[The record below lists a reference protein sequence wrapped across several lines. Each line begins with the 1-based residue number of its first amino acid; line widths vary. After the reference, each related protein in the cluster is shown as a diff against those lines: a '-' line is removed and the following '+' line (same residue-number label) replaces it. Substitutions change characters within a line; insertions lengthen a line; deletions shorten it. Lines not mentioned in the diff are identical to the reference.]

1 MTQEEPKGN
10 ITPLYLEEEMRKSYL
25 SYAMSV
31 IVGRA
36 LPDARDGLKP
46 VQRRILFAMQG
57 LGLFPNRPHRKAARL
72 VGEVMGKYHPHGDTA
87 IYDTI
92 VRMAQ
97 SFSLRHPLVNGQGN
111 FGSIDGDP
119 PAAMRY
125 TEVRLSPISEELLQD
140 LDKETVEFIPNFD
153 NSLKEPT
160 ILPAKF
166 PNLLLNGSSGIA
178 VGMATNIPPHNLRE
192 LLDACIK
199 LIEHP
204 ESSIE
209 NLLEIVRGPD
219 FPTGG
224 IILGEKDLKKAYF
237 EGRGKIILRG
247 KAKTEN
253 LEGRERIIIEELPYQ
268 VNKARL
274 IERIADLAQDNKIR
288 GIKSIRDESDK
299 SGIRVVVELSRFT
312 SPEIVLN
319 QLYRFTSLQE
329 TYGIIFLALVKGKP
343 ELLTLKEALKQ
354 YLDHRKEVVIR
365 RTNFQ
370 LKKEEKRAHLLE
382 GLKKAL
388 GQLDE
393 VILLIRVSSRAEEA
407 RKGLIRLLQ
416 ITETQA
422 QAILDMRLQ
431 RLTGLER
438 EKIESEYQE
447 TVKNISELRGILA
460 NEEKIWNII
469 KEELLYLK
477 NKYGEERRTTIRA
490 EGEELI
496 FNPEDLIKKEDIVI
510 TVTSQGYIKY
520 TPWRVYQQQ
529 HRGGKGMGGIILQ
542 KGDFAKDVLISNT
555 HSTLLFFTL
564 EGRVHWA
571 KAYQLPQRK
580 RFDRGR
586 AIVNILA
593 LREDETISTTIA
605 VDDFTSDGFL
615 LMVTSRGIVKKTLI
629 AAYSRPQK
637 GGIIAL
643 NLSQGNRLIKVLP
656 TSGQDSIL
664 FITRQGRAIL
674 FSETDVRST
683 GRVSQGVKGISLR
696 KGDEVIDAT
705 IAGEGEALL
714 TITSGGYG
722 KRTLFSNYRK
732 IHRGGKGV
740 INMCLTPRRGEV
752 IAGRRVQK
760 DSEVI
765 VITRKGKSIRLPVK
779 EVRLTKRNTMGSR
792 VIRLDKNDQV
802 IALA

>member
-1 MTQEEPKGN
+1 
-10 ITPLYLEEEMRKSYL
+10 
-25 SYAMSV
+25 V
-31 IVGRA
+31 
-36 LPDARDGLKP
+36 
-46 VQRRILFAMQG
+46 
-57 LGLFPNRPHRKAARL
+57 
-72 VGEVMGKYHPHGDTA
+72 YH
-87 IYDTI
+87 
-92 VRMAQ
+92 
-97 SFSLRHPLVNGQGN
+97 
-111 FGSIDGDP
+111 
-119 PAAMRY
+119 
-125 TEVRLSPISEELLQD
+125 
-140 LDKETVEFIPNFD
+140 
-153 NSLKEPT
+153 
-160 ILPAKF
+160 
-166 PNLLLNGSSGIA
+166 
-178 VGMATNIPPHNLRE
+178 
-192 LLDACIK
+192 
-199 LIEHP
+199 
-204 ESSIE
+204 
-209 NLLEIVRGPD
+209 
-219 FPTGG
+219 
-224 IILGEKDLKKAYF
+224 
-237 EGRGKIILRG
+237 
-247 KAKTEN
+247 
-253 LEGRERIIIEELPYQ
+253 
-268 VNKARL
+268 
-274 IERIADLAQDNKIR
+274 
-288 GIKSIRDESDK
+288 
-299 SGIRVVVELSRFT
+299 
-312 SPEIVLN
+312 
-319 QLYRFTSLQE
+319 
-329 TYGIIFLALVKGKP
+329 
-343 ELLTLKEALKQ
+343 
-354 YLDHRKEVVIR
+354 
-365 RTNFQ
+365 
-370 LKKEEKRAHLLE
+370 
-382 GLKKAL
+382 
-388 GQLDE
+388 
-393 VILLIRVSSRAEEA
+393 
-407 RKGLIRLLQ
+407 
-416 ITETQA
+416 
-422 QAILDMRLQ
+422 
-431 RLTGLER
+431 
-438 EKIESEYQE
+438 
-447 TVKNISELRGILA
+447 
-460 NEEKIWNII
+460 
-469 KEELLYLK
+469 
-477 NKYGEERRTTIRA
+477 
-490 EGEELI
+490 
-496 FNPEDLIKKEDIVI
+496 
-510 TVTSQGYIKY
+510 
-520 TPWRVYQQQ
+520 QQ

-555 HSTLLFFTL
+555 HSTLWFFTL
-564 EGRVHWA
+564 GGRVHWA

-696 KGDEVIDAT
+696 KDDEVIDAT